1 MCTLTIETS
10 QPLPP
15 LHSQDVGSWT
25 YMVSRMVTEASF
37 ISGES
42 EQPKTKKPGAIHTIG
57 ISRKCPGWLL
67 LWTSPTMDVEFPEC
81 HQLSGQADNMSKQ
94 AEIAR
99 SLSIK
104 GRQTSRDRQKFQKF
118 EHERQTAKQNQV
130 ANKQKKAIW
139 RKQRQCREDGKQ

>member
-1 MCTLTIETS
+1 
-10 QPLPP
+10 
-15 LHSQDVGSWT
+15 
-25 YMVSRMVTEASF
+25 
-37 ISGES
+37 
-42 EQPKTKKPGAIHTIG
+42 
-57 ISRKCPGWLL
+57 
-67 LWTSPTMDVEFPEC
+67 MDAEFPEC
-81 HQLSGQADNMSKQ
+81 HRLSGQADNMSKQ

-118 EHERQTAKQNQV
+118 EHKRQTAKQNQV